1 MYWTCA
7 IGSTKS
13 SPNEHPIRANRLG
26 GIHHGRGLLSPTDQ
40 KEMSPTIGLI
50 AVTSVDIEAH
60 AHALRHSQKEME
72 KAGIKVSDVCLVTH
86 QPPWDRSGL
95 RLVQLSHAID
105 ILSYARFQVRKLHQ
119 VIETDF
125 ILNIQADGFVTNASK
140 WTDDFLKY
148 DYIGAPWKSPQG
160 KNGARV
166 GNSGFS
172 LRSAQWHRF
181 SSLPYAGIE
190 NDEGFV
196 YYDDQGDDI
205 YWTQF
210 NHRWMKKQWLDVYD
224 RFLTI
229 APLELALQF
238 SLEQDCPEAPGRTIH
253 DCFGQHARGKI
264 TPQ

>member
-1 MYWTCA
+1 
-7 IGSTKS
+7 
-13 SPNEHPIRANRLG
+13 
-26 GIHHGRGLLSPTDQ
+26 
-40 KEMSPTIGLI
+40 MSPIIGLI
-50 AVTSVDIEAH
+50 AVTSVDIDAH

-95 RLVQLSHAID
+95 RLVQLSYPID

-148 DYIGAPWKSPQG
+148 DYIGAPWKTGQG
-160 KNGARV
+160 NNGARV

-172 LRSAQWHRF
+172 LRSVGWHAWSGSMYGIDETRI
-181 SSLPYAGIE
+181 PYD
-190 NDEGFV
+190 DEG
-196 YYDDQGDDI
+196 DDV
-205 YWTQF
+205 YWTQV
-210 NHRWMKKQWLDVYD
+210 NHRWIRD
-224 RFLTI
+224 RCLKI

-253 DCFGQHARGKI
+253 DCFGMHSRGKI